1 MNQKLSDWASLAEI
15 VSAIAVVVTL
25 IFLIAGIRDNTE
37 LTRASMFDSS
47 MDSLNEIR
55 LLIASDAEVARI
67 WRAYREKEFDSLDD
81 TGKTQAGELVMA
93 MFGIYEK
100 AYYARE
106 YEVIGSREWERFEIQ
121 ICIQLDRAQASRE
134 VLELVRITLT
144 PSFMSYVREL
154 CQG

>member
-1 MNQKLSDWASLAEI
+1 MNQKLSDWASFAEI
-15 VSAIAVVVTL
+15 VSAVAVVVTL

-37 LTRASMFDSS
+37 VTRASMFDRS

-67 WRAYREKEFDSLDD
+67 WRAYRDKEFDLLDD
-81 TGKTQAGELVMA
+81 VSKEQAGELAMA
-93 MFGIYEK
+93 IFGIYEK

-106 YEVIGSREWERFEIQ
+106 YEVIGSREWERFENQ
-121 ICIQLDRAQASRE
+121 ICIQLDRAQASPE
-134 VLELVRITLT
+134 VMELVRVILT
-144 PSFMSYVREL
+144 PSFMSYVTEL